1 MCSPDW
7 TASNRHL
14 TLLPNGPENGRDGD
28 WGMHVTEPQDD
39 EKNVL
44 NDAVYWQDDLLA
56 EAYMFGR
63 GLGNMRPATELA
75 DCELIV
81 LDFDELLAVL
91 RDRDIIK
98 ENGDREVIHISDL
111 GDAFS
116 PDEIAEELDPALR
129 EVTIQ
134 EAYELG
140 AIFAYNKD
148 SRKLA
153 WLYPDQYV
161 TETRISD
168 ILGGNRAALEKY
180 PRFEE
185 GLALFDQ
192 IFEQ

>member
-1 MCSPDW
+1 
-7 TASNRHL
+7 
-14 TLLPNGPENGRDGD
+14 
-28 WGMHVTEPQDD
+28 MHVTEPQDD

-44 NDAVYWQDDLLA
+44 SDAVYWQDDLLA

-63 GLGNMRPATELA
+63 GLGNMRPAAALA

-91 RDRDIIK
+91 RDRDVIK
-98 ENGDREVIHISDL
+98 EDGDREVIYISDL
-111 GDAFS
+111 GNAFS
-116 PDEIAEELDPALR
+116 PDEIREELDSALC

-140 AIFAYNKD
+140 AIFAYNKE

-180 PRFEE
+180 PRFKE

-192 IFEQ
+192 VFEQ